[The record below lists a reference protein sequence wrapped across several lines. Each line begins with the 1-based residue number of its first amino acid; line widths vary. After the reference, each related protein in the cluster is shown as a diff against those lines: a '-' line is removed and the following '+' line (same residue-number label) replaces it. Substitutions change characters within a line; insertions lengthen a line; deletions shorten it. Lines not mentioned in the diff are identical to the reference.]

1 MDYYL
6 LFIWGRVEPEL
17 TGPFDTAEERDAEA
31 LKLKDK
37 EGTSKH
43 LYYKLNVPKG
53 TTIELDS
60 FTNEFFG
67 E

>member
-6 LFIWGRVEPEL
+6 LFIWGHTEPEL
-17 TGPFDTAEERDAEA
+17 IGPFETAQQRDTEA

-43 LYYKLNVPKG
+43 LYYKLNVLKG

-60 FTNEFFG
+60 YSNEFFG